1 MGFLCERICEK
12 RGNEL
17 VDGELDEGDEAPE
30 RRMEIKNVLCTELE
44 EAGEIKVATIKEKIF
59 PDSPEMQVELDEKL
73 DKYNM
78 SYETVQPKS
87 EQTIKKFQKQHLTTD
102 TGIEISIPMEEY
114 RNPDHVEFITN
125 EDGTISVLIKNIGQ
139 LISR

>member
-1 MGFLCERICEK
+1 
-12 RGNEL
+12 
-17 VDGELDEGDEAPE
+17 
-30 RRMEIKNVLCTELE
+30 MEIKNVLCTELE

-59 PDSPEMQVELDEKL
+59 PDSPEMQAELDEKL